1 MKLTQLTEAFV
12 INNDEFED
20 YLDRGTEQL
29 KSELESGKNARDAV
43 HDLAR
48 QFSDQHNKSHEAYER
63 MTDSLFARLHKL
75 ELGQSEAPEMGM
87 EPEMGSDAEMMQ
99 DPMGDMEMDT
109 PGSEEMP
116 SDSDMEDYAAVM
128 DNEPEMEES
137 VSEAKE
143 RPYICVH
150 AKKGKYECHAG
161 SSYEAAKKAA
171 EHWKMKSTAGIDAHL
186 ADVEKVAE
194 NIDEA
199 TGNFAEPIYNLIDID
214 GEEAV
219 LNELIRYLSGEQIE
233 DFVADYKR
241 NHDFDESTTD
251 TTESATEV
259 EEADTPYTIEDIK
272 KMHEVTTLAL
282 KKTEGLSEEQLNEVL
297 PLVGA
302 AVGAVARAAGGAI
315 AKKVAKKAAGA
326 VAGSMA
332 GSNTAESITL
342 EDIKNINKITEVTL
356 RNENLDENY
365 AAAAGQA
372 IKKVAGSKLATGA
385 ASMAKKVAGSKLGKA
400 ATLAK
405 GAGIGGAVKKGL
417 KGMGNALKGVGM
429 NLPGVAEEAD
439 SIADRVMGSASRK
452 VVSEYND
459 FYQALDGAAKAGKKA
474 GDTIKVGGK
483 TIKLKQDPK
492 RMSDLTD
499 AEMDKIDAM
508 ASRLNEYGKKKK
520 Y

>member
-63 MTDSLFARLHKL
+63 MSDSLFARLHKL

-87 EPEMGSDAEMMQ
+87 EPEMGGDAEMMQ

-109 PGSEEMP
+109 PDSEEMP
-116 SDSDMEDYAAVM
+116 NDEEMADYDAVM
-128 DNEPEMEES
+128 ANKPEMEED

-143 RPYICVH
+143 RPYVCVH
-150 AKKGKYECHAG
+150 AKKGKHECHAD
-161 SSYEAAKKAA
+161 SSYGAAQKAAK
-171 EHWKMKSTAGIDAHL
+171 HWKLKSTAGIDAHL
-186 ADVEKVAE
+186 ADVEHVA
-194 NIDEA
+194 EA
-199 TGNFAEPIYNLIDID
+199 TGSFAEPIYNLIDIE

-219 LNELIRYLSGEQIE
+219 LNELIRYLSGEELE

-241 NHDFDESTTD
+241 NHDMDYDFDESTTD

-259 EEADTPYTIEDIK
+259 EEADTPYTVEDIK
-272 KMHEVTTLAL
+272 KMHEVTTHAL
-282 KKTEGLSEEQLNEVL
+282 KKSEGLSEEQLNEIL
-297 PLVGA
+297 PLIGA

-326 VAGSMA
+326 VAGSMV

-385 ASMAKKVAGSKLGKA
+385 AAMAKKVAGSKLGKA

-405 GAGIGGAVKKGL
+405 GAGIGGAVKKGF

-483 TIKLKQDPK
+483 SIKLKQDPK

>member
-1 MKLTQLTEAFV
+1 
-12 INNDEFED
+12 
-20 YLDRGTEQL
+20 
-29 KSELESGKNARDAV
+29 
-43 HDLAR
+43 
-48 QFSDQHNKSHEAYER
+48 
-63 MTDSLFARLHKL
+63 
-75 ELGQSEAPEMGM
+75 M
-87 EPEMGSDAEMMQ
+87 EPEMDGDAEMMQ
-99 DPMGDMEMDT
+99 DPMGDMQMDT
-109 PGSEEMP
+109 PDAEEMP

-137 VSEAKE
+137 VNEAKE
-143 RPYICVH
+143 RPYVCVH
-150 AKKGKYECHAG
+150 AKKGKHECHAN

-171 EHWKMKSTAGIDAHL
+171 AHWKMKSTAGIDAHL
-186 ADVEKVAE
+186 ADKEKVAE
-194 NIDEA
+194 A
-199 TGNFAEPIYNLIDID
+199 TGSFAEPIYNLIDID

-241 NHDFDESTTD
+241 NHDMDYDFDESTTD

-259 EEADTPYTIEDIK
+259 EEADTPYTVEDIK

-282 KKTEGLSEEQLNEVL
+282 KKSEGLSEEQLKEVL
-297 PLVGA
+297 PVVGA
-302 AVGAVARAAGGAI
+302 AIGAIARKAGGAI

-385 ASMAKKVAGSKLGKA
+385 AAMAKKVAGSKLGKA

-405 GAGIGGAVKKGL
+405 GAGIGGAIKKGL
-417 KGMGNALKGVGM
+417 SGMGNTLKKAGM
-429 NLPGVAEEAD
+429 QLPGVTEKAD
-439 SIADRVMGSASRK
+439 EIADRVMGIASRK

-483 TIKLKQDPK
+483 NIKLKQDPK

-508 ASRLNEYGKKKK
+508 AKRLNEYGKKKK